1 MMRLLLITIGSC
13 LFLGCTGPQEFSKMS
28 VESVV
33 SNYNVESLTSQST
46 TPGVYSKL
54 RKIREYR
61 LTFKASFLEE
71 SRIIGLHVDSVL
83 VPLQLIK
90 HNEQRMESQTI
101 AKGSEGTFELNASR
115 NFYNP
120 EAPDRGNEMVIYQ
133 SMPDTLNKRHACL
146 LLESKGQQLC
156 IDLGA
161 IEQLEP
167 ILAP

>member
-1 MMRLLLITIGSC
+1 MRLLLITIGSC
-13 LFLGCTGPQEFSKMS
+13 LFLGCTGPQELSELS

-33 SNYNVESLTSQST
+33 SNYNVESLTSQSI

-61 LTFKASFLEE
+61 LSFDASFLEE
-71 SRIIGLHVDSVL
+71 SRIIGLCVDSVL
-83 VPLQLIK
+83 VPLTLFK
-90 HNEQRMESQTI
+90 HNENRMESQTI
-101 AKGSEGTFELNASR
+101 AKGSEGIFKFNAIR

-133 SMPDTLNKRHACL
+133 SIPDTLTKRHACL

-156 IDLGA
+156 IDLGE